1 MFRSGRNQAAKSLLG
16 HGVAG
21 VLILA
26 LVLTGASRAPA
37 SSPKGVDP
45 TGRYL
50 VDQEGQ
56 PFFWL
61 GDTAWNLFQVP
72 NREDAELYLATRAR
86 QGFTVIQAGIVMGEE
101 RVAGTARPNTYGDT
115 AFIDN
120 DPARPRVTPG
130 SDPKVAEEYDY
141 WDHADYVIDRARA
154 HGLTLGILPLFVGW
168 RGDGYKYLKTSNAY
182 AYGKFLGER
191 YRAKPHIV
199 WILGGDNVA
208 DTEEKRTLWSLVAK
222 GITEAVAGAEDY
234 SKTMMTYHCPGGNS
248 SSKWFH
254 AAPWLDFHMIQTW
267 GDYKSIPARIAADY
281 KLTPPKPTGLGEGA
295 YENGNQY
302 KWTVNALAIRQQA
315 YWSYLSGGYHTY
327 GNTDV
332 WNFSSYKGE
341 AFQDWKRALRAPGA
355 QHLGVLRKILGSL
368 EWWKLVPDAAVLA
381 GATKA
386 LAMRSTQG
394 DTILVYLSNPAAISV
409 RMDKVT
415 GPGAVHAT
423 WIDPRTGDR
432 TEAGTF
438 PTRGTSSFSPAS
450 GWEDA
455 LLLLQPAGR

>member
-409 RMDKVT
+409 RMDKLT

>member
-394 DTILVYLSNPAAISV
+394 DPILVYLSNPAAISV